1 VSVRALFTGWSL
13 IAVFGIAIL
22 AASWIDFNTYSDS
35 TEGLRSVAHLTAGA
49 SLILFGLVF
58 CASSAVRLWP
68 NPWTG
73 WIARNR
79 RYLALSFAFS
89 HFIHGGAVTGL
100 AFVNPVYFHAHT
112 NMVTYVGGGFGYL
125 LIAAMVATSF
135 DRSAAWLG
143 PKWWRRLHVFGIYFI
158 WAIFAA
164 NSVGL
169 AINDVS
175 HWPFAAYI
183 LAVFAVRIAGKRAA
197 VRERG
202 QVLAN

>member
-1 VSVRALFTGWSL
+1 M
-13 IAVFGIAIL
+13 FGIALL
-22 AASWIDFNTYSDS
+22 AASYIDFSTCSDS
-35 TEGLRSVAHLTAGA
+35 TEGLRSVAHLTAGS

-68 NPWTG
+68 NPGTG

-89 HFIHGGAVTGL
+89 HFVHGGAVTAL
-100 AFVNPVYFHAHT
+100 AFVNPTYFHAHT
-112 NMVTYVGGGFGYL
+112 STVTYVAGGFGYL

-135 DRSAAWLG
+135 DRSAASLG
-143 PKWWRRLHVFGIYFI
+143 PKWWRRLHVFGIYYI
-158 WAIFAA
+158 WTIFAA
-164 NSVGL
+164 NYVGL
-169 AINDVS
+169 AVQNMN

-183 LAVFAVRIAGKRAA
+183 LGVFAVRLAGKRAMA
-197 VRERG
+197 RGRG